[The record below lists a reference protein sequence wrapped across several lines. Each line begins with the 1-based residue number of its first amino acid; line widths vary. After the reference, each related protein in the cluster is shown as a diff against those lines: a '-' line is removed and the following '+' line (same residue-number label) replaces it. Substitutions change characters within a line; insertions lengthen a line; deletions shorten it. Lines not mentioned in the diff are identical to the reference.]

1 MTVLELFS
9 GAATKAG
16 IIEPTQTPSGPMQA
30 FIGSRFREMIRT
42 WSGIRNRLFF
52 VAGVQ
57 YPTAAGVGAY
67 LIGPGAG
74 AAPNFD
80 TTANP
85 AYTRPNLVQ
94 TAQYLVGTARRWP
107 LRILT
112 LPGWQDLQTR
122 NLQDPDGPTDLFY
135 DFNHPIATINLAP
148 KPAGVGVLFMSQWNP
163 LPVFQDNQMQL
174 IVEDYYPDDYL
185 TPLTSGLAIQLWAL
199 PSPGWTGSVGNLP
212 GLDDR
217 SREQEPVE
225 AHWRDDAALWAD
237 HRGCQRTQ
245 CASWPTITGTARR
258 LGSCNLRKA
267 KPVGFSSR
275 RSPLPF
281 HEHPIRPTSVS
292 TLRRT
297 TLGYPV

>member
-80 TTANP
+80 TTLNP

-174 IVEDYYPDDYL
+174 IVEEYYPDDYL
-185 TPLTSGLAIQLWAL
+185 TPLTSGLAIQLCGPYRRPVGQDLLGIFQASMTAVENKNQLKLTGAMTPLSGPTIGDASAL
-199 PSPGWTGSVGNLP
+199 SAPPGQQLP
-212 GLDDR
+212 G
-217 SREQEPVE
+217 PP
-225 AHWRDDAALWAD
+225 
-237 HRGCQRTQ
+237 G
-245 CASWPTITGTARR
+245 G
-258 LGSCNLRKA
+258 
-267 KPVGFSSR
+267 
-275 RSPLPF
+275 
-281 HEHPIRPTSVS
+281 
-292 TLRRT
+292 
-297 TLGYPV
+297 